1 MPRFLA
7 MAASLNNAK
16 DAKIVP
22 LGFEIDAIRLFY
34 GDGRLFRHGCIDR
47 LLNLLAQFHRVLSL
61 LAARIRMA
69 LTLAVADAWQRR

>member
-34 GDGRLFRHGCIDR
+34 GDRRFLRKGSLDRLFHM
-47 LLNLLAQFHRVLSL
+47 LAQFHGVLAWFAMLIAGS
-61 LAARIRMA
+61 